1 MEKMVKCKAC
11 GQEIAKSARTCPN
24 CGAKQKKSI
33 GKTIGIALAVVIVIG
48 AIAAAAG
55 KDDKPKKVESG
66 QNPSSSQGTNQ
77 DTNQDTTQSSEEQS
91 TFGVGDKVE
100 YNGVYVTLNSVKE
113 ISGGEYLAPE
123 EGKMYVSCEFT
134 IENESKD
141 ELNISSIMCFDAYVD
156 DIVTDMSMGASMAAE
171 EGGLD
176 GLDGTIA
183 AGKKMHGVIGYEVPK
198 DWSEIEVHFN
208 PDAWGGKDFV
218 FAYKK

>member
-24 CGAKQKKSI
+24 CGAKQKTPLGVKIVS
-33 GKTIGIALAVVIVIG
+33 ALIVLFVFMV
-48 AIAAAAG
+48 IAAAVG
-55 KDDKPKKVESG
+55 SKDNKPKKVESG
-66 QNPSSSQGTNQ
+66 QNPSASQGTNQ
-77 DTNQDTTQSSEEQS
+77 DVPPSEDQS

-100 YNGVYVTLNSVKE
+100 YNGVYVTLNSVE
-113 ISGGEYLAPE
+113 ELSGGEFFAPE
-123 EGKMYVSCEFT
+123 EGKVYVSCEFT

-156 DIVTDMSMGASMAAE
+156 DIATDMSMGASMAAE
-171 EGGLD
+171 AGGLD
-176 GLDGTIA
+176 GLDGAIA

>member
-77 DTNQDTTQSSEEQS
+77 GTNQDVPPSEDQS

-100 YNGVYVTLNSVKE
+100 YNGVYVTLNSVE
-113 ISGGEYLAPE
+113 ELSGGEFFAPE
-123 EGKMYVSCEFT
+123 EGKVYVSCEFT

-156 DIVTDMSMGASMAAE
+156 DIATDMSMGASMAAE
-171 EGGLD
+171 AGGLD
-176 GLDGTIA
+176 GLDGAIA